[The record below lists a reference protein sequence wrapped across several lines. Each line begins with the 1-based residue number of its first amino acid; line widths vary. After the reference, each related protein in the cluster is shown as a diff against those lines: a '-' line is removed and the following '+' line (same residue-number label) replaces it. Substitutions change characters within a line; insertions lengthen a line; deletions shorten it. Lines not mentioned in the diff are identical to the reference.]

1 MNRRLRNGLVALT
14 TGAALLGIAGC
25 GEEPEKILDSP
36 KPAQHSP
43 TNQKPEKSESPVET
57 RIRHEWEGYL
67 LQNEKFEISFVEKYP
82 QYKDSVKR
90 ERESWRTAM
99 EERVRAEAEGYVV
112 LQCSGGSDHYN
123 TLVYDSQGRKIGD
136 IRYANAARESAAR
149 SGNPLHY
156 EALQGT
162 SAASSDLVF
171 YKYPEEERK

>member
-82 QYKDSVKR
+82 QYKDSEDIFQQKI
-90 ERESWRTAM
+90 
-99 EERVRAEAEGYVV
+99 
-112 LQCSGGSDHYN
+112 
-123 TLVYDSQGRKIGD
+123 SQTFHFVIG
-136 IRYANAARESAAR
+136 IL
-149 SGNPLHY
+149 P
-156 EALQGT
+156 
-162 SAASSDLVF
+162 
-171 YKYPEEERK
+171 